1 MGGREDVD
9 LKSVAVVGLL
19 VVVLGALMAWAL
31 LGGISRGE
39 SAKALYEAG
48 GTVVSKT
55 LGGPLSRSGFFVEAE
70 PNGRGVRRIRVEVSE
85 AEWSD
90 LEVGG
95 AFPAGSESARD
106 AAGLVDEGD
115 GDEEAKGDRRY
126 HDVWAVILVEVFCCG
141 LVLKILCPLPVA
153 LPSSVDTDTQESQS
167 GGTHAQGSV

>member
-1 MGGREDVD
+1 METKEEVDPKEDVD

-19 VVVLGALMAWAL
+19 VVVLGALIAWAL

-55 LGGPLSRSGFFVEAE
+55 LGGPPGRSGFFVDAE
-70 PNGRGVRRIRVEVSE
+70 PNGRDVRRIRVEVSE

-115 GDEEAKGDRRY
+115 GARRRRATGATMTSG
-126 HDVWAVILVEVFCCG
+126 W
-141 LVLKILCPLPVA
+141 
-153 LPSSVDTDTQESQS
+153 PSSS
-167 GGTHAQGSV
+167 GSSVSD